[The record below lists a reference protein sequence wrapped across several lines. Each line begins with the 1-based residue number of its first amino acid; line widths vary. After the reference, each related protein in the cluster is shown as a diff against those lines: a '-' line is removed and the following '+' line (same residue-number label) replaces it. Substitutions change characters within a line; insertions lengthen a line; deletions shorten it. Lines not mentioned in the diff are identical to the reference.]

1 MRNIP
6 YLNIDMK
13 ATGLKLQQ
21 EIKKSGYDVKYIQR
35 NLQLSCPQPIYRW
48 FKGQILPSINHLYM
62 LSVILGVSMEELL
75 VIRQDDRAK
84 YYAWTMEE
92 KFLKRMSYYQEL
104 MKQCVA

>member
-35 NLQLSCPQPIYRW
+35 NLRLSCPQPIYRW

-75 VIRQDDRAK
+75 VIRQNDRAK
-84 YYAWTMEE
+84 YYAWTMGE